1 MSRSPPGFIVTRV
14 AAIVFDT
21 RKLLLSAIWTVP
33 LFVSMLGGI
42 SARLNTKVVMNA
54 VATGLAD
61 QDMADV
67 AAYYASCPRDNLV
80 NSQGTAS
87 SDEQISRLGA
97 FDRIL

>member
-1 MSRSPPGFIVTRV
+1 
-14 AAIVFDT
+14 
-21 RKLLLSAIWTVP
+21 
-33 LFVSMLGGI
+33 
-42 SARLNTKVVMNA
+42 MNA

-97 FDRIL
+97 FDRIF